1 MRVSLQTILEIGSYS
16 SSITVCNIHP
26 FQNFWKCKFQ
36 EARLRLYR
44 QNRAGFS
51 GGREPVSGSQSKKGD
66 GRLSQFSTSHAGGH
80 WFKSSSAHH
89 RIQPLLNLRKMSRFS
104 QPLLSQLHSL
114 FQRES
119 WLITQL
125 TRGFLNA
132 EMGLASQISNGLTG
146 DFRRPATK
154 L

>member
-1 MRVSLQTILEIGSYS
+1 MLH
-16 SSITVCNIHP
+16 C
-26 FQNFWKCKFQ
+26 
-36 EARLRLYR
+36 
-44 QNRAGFS
+44 
-51 GGREPVSGSQSKKGD
+51 GGRFGNHSLGCTIQVRGLILSKSLRGKEPISWSQSKKGD

-80 WFKSSSAHH
+80 WFKSSSAHQ
-89 RIQPLLNLRKMSRFS
+89 RILPLLNPRKISRFS

-132 EMGLASQISNGLTG
+132 EMGLASQISNGFTG
-146 DFRRPATK
+146 DFRRPPTK